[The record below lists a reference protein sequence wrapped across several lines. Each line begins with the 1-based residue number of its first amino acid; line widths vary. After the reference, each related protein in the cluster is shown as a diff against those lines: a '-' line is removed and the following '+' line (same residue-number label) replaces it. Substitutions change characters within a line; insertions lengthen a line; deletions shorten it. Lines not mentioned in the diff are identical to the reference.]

1 LTRTIRVG
9 NCRSNAVTG
18 KARIQPAKNAQTNV
32 CRSLDRNEAVI
43 KDVLGLSKV
52 DLAMNVYDKSS
63 PEDIRAGLRVVAAI
77 CYQAVC
83 YQRLQ
88 GKRKTKV
95 EIGK

>member
-1 LTRTIRVG
+1 
-9 NCRSNAVTG
+9 
-18 KARIQPAKNAQTNV
+18 V

-88 GKRKTKV
+88 AKEKRKWKSVSNLVQRSYGERGRNRTFNLLM
-95 EIGK
+95 ER